1 VPREVRCNG
10 CRSWFAADEAVC
22 PSCGHERPGYNR
34 WLRTAKL
41 NSHLYAQAE
50 AAVAEEKRYKE
61 SVQEEIRTARR
72 LGIEP
77 APERPSPLSPS
88 ERALLR

>member
-1 VPREVRCNG
+1 VARQVRCNG
-10 CRSWFAADEAVC
+10 CRSWFASELAAC
-22 PSCGHERPGYNR
+22 PGCGRERPAYNR

-50 AAVAEEKRYKE
+50 AAAGQDEAYRRSLAEEQRMAK
-61 SVQEEIRTARR
+61 R

-77 APERPSPLSPS
+77 AEPRPLT
-88 ERALLR
+88 RRDLGLA